1 MVQIMERLVC
11 ELEVKINVER
21 YLVLTVNFVYE
32 FVQSTF
38 TLYTKKCLFRK
49 QFISTI
55 PKMVTASSWLMLYLL
70 VFAL

>member
-38 TLYTKKCLFRK
+38 TLYTKN
-49 QFISTI
+49 
-55 PKMVTASSWLMLYLL
+55 ASSLNSL
-70 VFAL
+70 